1 MGKSAAKLPSVE
13 KTHNTPVIRKP
24 LCMVEFGGKVWHAVQ
39 TTREGHDRFVVGR
52 QGTSEDR
59 LKTVVGKL
67 FRLYHVFS

>member
-24 LCMVEFGGKVWHAVQ
+24 QRMVELGGTVWHGVE
-39 TTREGHDRFVVGR
+39 TTRDRFVVGR

-59 LKTVVGKL
+59 LKTAVGKL